1 MMKRLVSTTLVG
13 ATLLA
18 TTSLAAAGELHPTF
32 DLSLRWSEGGG
43 VTLGGRVD
51 GPTGPASGTVTGRLG
66 RDGITIDGWFDER
79 GRSWIFELDA
89 NARDGFR
96 AIVRPAPQRI

>member
-13 ATLLA
+13 ATLVA
-18 TTSLAAAGELHPTF
+18 TTSLAAAGELHPIF
-32 DLSLRWSEGGG
+32 DLSLRWSEGG

-51 GPTGPASGTVTGRLG
+51 GPTGPASGSVTGRLG

-79 GRSWIFELDA
+79 GRSWTFELDA
-89 NARDGFR
+89 NTRDGFR

>member
-1 MMKRLVSTTLVG
+1 MIKELVTATLVG
-13 ATLLA
+13 GTLLA
-18 TTSLAAAGELHPTF
+18 ATSLAGAGELHPMF
-32 DLSLRWSEGGG
+32 DLSLRWSDGG

-51 GPTGPASGTVTGRLG
+51 GPMGPASGTVTGRLG
-66 RDGITIDGWFDER
+66 RDGLAIDGWFDER